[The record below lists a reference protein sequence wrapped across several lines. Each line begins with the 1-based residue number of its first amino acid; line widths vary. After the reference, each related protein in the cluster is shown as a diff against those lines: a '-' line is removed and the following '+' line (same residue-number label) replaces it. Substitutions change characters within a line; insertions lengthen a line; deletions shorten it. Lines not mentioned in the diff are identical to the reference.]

1 MNIKKI
7 LIFIIYIIL
16 INILLFK
23 EKNTEYKKEYKIDNI
38 ELYNSIQSK
47 LNRDDDINVDLSNS
61 YNKNVRFVNLL
72 MEKYKNNINIRDK
85 VVKRGDK
92 KVGIKNKYLNYLQE
106 LNDISYI
113 IITDDVE
120 KINLLYDDRLLNII
134 VSFDKKFKIKL
145 NEKVLEVD
153 KCYYNSDNNIKLE
166 IYSRVLFVQCIK
178 SYGMNSIIKSVNSI
192 YSNINEID
200 LKIK

>member
-38 ELYNSIQSK
+38 ELYNSVQSK
-47 LNRDDDINVDLSNS
+47 LNRDDDINIDLSNS

-85 VVKRGDK
+85 VLKRGNK
-92 KVGIKNKYLNYLQE
+92 KFGIKNKYLNYLQE

-113 IITDDVE
+113 IITDDVQ
-120 KINLLYDDRLLNII
+120 KINQVYDDRLLNII
-134 VSFDKKFKIKL
+134 VSFDKKFEIKL
-145 NEKVLEVD
+145 NEKIVEVD

-166 IYSRVLFVQCIK
+166 IYSYVLFVQCIK
-178 SYGMNSIIKSVNSI
+178 SYGMNSIKKSVNSI